1 MVKPNSAAI
10 ARAWSK
16 LSNVTRAVRFDI
28 KKRNTFNLKN
38 EMTAH
43 VEHKCHRDAFGIREE
58 TEYFKYEFNNRLR
71 DVMLKTIESTY
82 FIFFI
87 TRLLVPPQVNIRER
101 DYILFTSLAILNTFL
116 SNWLY
121 HMPLSF
127 LLSYK
132 RNAQHLGEW
141 RQQSI
146 DFESL
151 DGASSTPSGDNASK
165 SIQLPADVSRWL
177 NTKMYFKGERTYHLG
192 KVYEVKSDFCVA
204 IPGNRFHSSF
214 YSLFSSLKRILSLLL
229 FLKVV
234 YLILLFLLLA
244 GNGRWYAIMINI
256 VEIVLNSPLIFI
268 LFRDF
273 LITCSSRWGSR
284 TKLKSG

>member
-87 TRLLVPPQVNIRER
+87 SRLLVPAQVNIREW
-101 DYILFTSLAILNTFL
+101 DYVVFTSLAILNTFL

-121 HMPLSF
+121 YMPLSF

-141 RQQSI
+141 REQSI
-146 DFESL
+146 GFEAL
-151 DGASSTPSGDNASK
+151 DQGGGSENASK

-177 NTKMYFKGERTYHLG
+177 NTKIYFKGERTYHLG
-192 KVYEVKSDFCVA
+192 KVYVVKSDFCVS

-214 YSLFSSLKRILSLLL
+214 YRLFASLTRIISLLL

-234 YLILLFLLLA
+234 YLVLLFLLLA
-244 GNGRWYAIMINI
+244 RNGRWYAIMINI
-256 VEIVLNSPLIFI
+256 VEVVLNSPLLFI

-273 LITCSSRWGSR
+273 LITCSSRWGSS
-284 TKLKSG
+284 TKLKSS